1 MPVLNRLP
9 DASAPSKSNVVT
21 GGTIL
26 PGASGPA
33 GEGAEG
39 EGSLDGSVKNVIMA
53 LNECAMTHQQ
63 CMEWAMVREDGP
75 PHARKFTWSLKMGD
89 YEAHGTGCS
98 KKIAKTEAAQQMYE
112 MIPAEW
118 KVIKP
123 RLKKKK
129 PMKRKSGSSKHG
141 LDSSPKKAKEE
152 ENVGNRPVYSVIQST
167 NPISALYEYCR
178 KRKNSVNL
186 LKEFCEG

>member
-1 MPVLNRLP
+1 MFIYQALPVLNRLP

-21 GGTIL
+21 GVTTIN
-26 PGASGPA
+26 GASGNTA
-33 GEGAEG
+33 DCEG

-98 KKIAKTEAAQQMYE
+98 KKLAKTEAAQKMYE
-112 MIPAEW
+112 MIPDEW
-118 KVIKP
+118 KIVKP
-123 RLKKKK
+123 KVKKKK
-129 PMKRKSGSSKHG
+129 PIKRKSANPKSGP
-141 LDSSPKKAKEE
+141 DSSPKKAKEE
-152 ENVGNRPVYSVIQST
+152 ENVGNRPVYTVIQST

-178 KRKNSVNL
+178 KRK
-186 LKEFCEG
+186 

>member
-1 MPVLNRLP
+1 MQALPVLNRLA

-21 GGTIL
+21 GGGTHIS
-26 PGASGPA
+26 GGSGPA
-33 GEGAEG
+33 GDGATG

-63 CMEWAMVREDGP
+63 CMEWTMLREDGP
-75 PHARKFTWSLKMGD
+75 PHARKFTWSLKMGE

-118 KVIKP
+118 KIINPKL
-123 RLKKKK
+123 RKKK
-129 PMKRKSGSSKHG
+129 PIKRKSSGNGKGSGS
-141 LDSSPKKAKEE
+141 DSSPKKAKEE

-178 KRKNSVNL
+178 KRKIWYID
-186 LKEFCEG
+186 

>member
-1 MPVLNRLP
+1 MQALPVLNRLA

-21 GGTIL
+21 GGGTHI
-26 PGASGPA
+26 PGGSGPA
-33 GEGAEG
+33 GDGATG

-63 CMEWAMVREDGP
+63 CMEWTMLREDGP
-75 PHARKFTWSLKMGD
+75 PHARKFTWSLKMGE

-118 KVIKP
+118 KIINPKL
-123 RLKKKK
+123 RKKK
-129 PMKRKSGSSKHG
+129 PIKRKSSGNGKGSGS
-141 LDSSPKKAKEE
+141 DSSPKKAKEE

-178 KRKNSVNL
+178 KRKIWYID
-186 LKEFCEG
+186 

>member
-1 MPVLNRLP
+1 MP
-9 DASAPSKSNVVT
+9 DASVPSKSNIVT
-21 GGTIL
+21 GGTVN
-26 PGASGPA
+26 SGLNTPI
-33 GEGAEG
+33 GDSVEG

-63 CMEWAMVREDGP
+63 CMEWAMVRETGP

-98 KKIAKTEAAQQMYE
+98 KKLAKTEAAQKMYE
-112 MIPAEW
+112 IIPTEW
-118 KVIKP
+118 KIVKP
-123 RLKKKK
+123 KLKKKK
-129 PMKRKSGSSKHG
+129 SIKRKSASLKLGS
-141 LDSSPKKAKEE
+141 DSSPKKAKEE

-178 KRKNSVNL
+178 KRKISKYCCL
-186 LKEFCEG
+186 DL